1 MTRPARST
9 RAIPRTA
16 ALPLLALAAAMGGCW
31 STPAPTFT
39 VTGVSP
45 GDATGDGVLMMVQL
59 EAESTAEDALPLREI
74 NYRVSLDGREVFRGA
89 RSPEA
94 TIRRF
99 GTQTLRLP
107 VVFPAAVAVG
117 PAPRY
122 EISGTVKYAEPGTIA
137 EVLLDLGVRTPS
149 VSFSGAGTV
158 GPVSPSSASSR

>member
-1 MTRPARST
+1 MTRPARPL
-9 RAIPRTA
+9 RAIPRSA

-39 VTGVSP
+39 VSGVTHA
-45 GDATGDGVLMMVQL
+45 DATPDGVLMMVQV

-99 GTQTLRLP
+99 GTQTLSLP
-107 VVFPAAVAVG
+107 VVFPAGVAVG
-117 PAPRY
+117 ASPRY
-122 EISGTVKYAEPGTIA
+122 EVSGTVKYAEPGTIA

-158 GPVSPSSASSR
+158 SPSAASSR